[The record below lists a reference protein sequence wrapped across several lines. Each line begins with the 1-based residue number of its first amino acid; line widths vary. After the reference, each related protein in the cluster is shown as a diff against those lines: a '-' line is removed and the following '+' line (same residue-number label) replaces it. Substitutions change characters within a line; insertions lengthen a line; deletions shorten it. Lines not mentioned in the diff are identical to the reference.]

1 MILYYHNATAIP
13 PNTLGD
19 VMETFVPTFATGQEV
34 YGNIVGHW
42 VVIKSESSVI
52 DAKEIVTVRGIKKDG
67 TLESWEERYPV
78 DIFKK

>member
-1 MILYYHNATAIP
+1 MILYYHSATAIP
-13 PNTLGD
+13 PITLGAF
-19 VMETFVPTFATGQEV
+19 MTTFTPTFASGQEV
-34 YGNIVGHW
+34 FGVVVGHW
-42 VVIKSESSVI
+42 VVIKSEPSVI